1 MHPRV
6 SGRAVEAGQFL
17 LLSRDQPAD
26 RSLQL
31 QEQRKQPH
39 AGCVHICHDTVKCS
53 FPAIC
58 APHRRRL
65 PLRRA
70 RGLVDHVAALEDKTM
85 TPSAIC
91 CINLICVLFERAAAG
106 AAGREAG
113 G

>member
-1 MHPRV
+1 
-6 SGRAVEAGQFL
+6 
-17 LLSRDQPAD
+17 
-26 RSLQL
+26 
-31 QEQRKQPH
+31 
-39 AGCVHICHDTVKCS
+39 
-53 FPAIC
+53 
-58 APHRRRL
+58 
-65 PLRRA
+65 LRRA